1 MDHQQ
6 RNGCTV
12 TISPCRYPG
21 CKDIDGN
28 PTLTD
33 TQFCERCAG
42 RFRRLLDDIQDAYI
56 LLKSEL
62 PKPLVTVIA
71 ARAVTAK
78 GFGHPREWASN
89 LAQDLTRVCARYLA
103 AFTHHLWGHKITHAF
118 GQPISD
124 VLRHDEAKLMNLCT
138 QAVRQSFEMLIEW
151 DQCPDMAEELTIL
164 HNRFRYGTG
173 KTRMARRLIAPCPK
187 CDVRAL
193 TMTDG
198 SDTVECASCWHR
210 FTSTDATQNTSA
222 QLARQQRFNFDTI
235 DRLLADYDAIA
246 ETQAQAQG
254 Q

>member
-1 MDHQQ
+1 M
-6 RNGCTV
+6 

-42 RFRRLLDDIQDAYI
+42 RFRRLLQDIGEAYN

-62 PKPLVTVIA
+62 PKPMVTVVA

-78 GFGHPREWASN
+78 GFGHPREWASS
-89 LAQDLTRVCARYLA
+89 LAQDLTRVCAQYVA
-103 AFTHHLWGHKITHAF
+103 ALHEHMWGHKITTAF
-118 GQPISD
+118 GWPIAE
-124 VLRHDEAKLMNLCT
+124 VLRMDESRLMQGCMVSLS
-138 QAVRQSFEMLIEW
+138 QYFGQLIEW

-164 HNRFRYGTG
+164 HNRFKYGTG

-210 FTSTDATQNTSA
+210 FTSTDATHNTNA

-235 DRLLADYDAIA
+235 DRLLADYDATA
-246 ETQAQAQG
+246 ETPAQAQG